1 VVVDSTDRAR
11 YARISREL
19 SGEFA
24 GGQILQRAVR
34 QAVETIEG
42 CDFAGVSLRANRGEV
57 QTPAWTSP
65 AVWAADAMQVA
76 LNEGPSLEPM
86 WVADHVIVD
95 DLNTNRRWPR
105 WAPEVVNLGLGA
117 LLSVRLPGGTQTFAA
132 LNLYSSR
139 AYGFG
144 PHSLEQACSYAVQ
157 LLGAIAAADEATGF
171 NTAMSTRKAV
181 GLAQG
186 IMKYRYGFSQ
196 ERALALLRLY
206 SATSHVSLRDA
217 AKEFVNENDDR
228 CREAEHPRQGGGMS
242 GGMT

>member
-1 VVVDSTDRAR
+1 MVVDSTERALF
-11 YARISREL
+11 ARISREL

-34 QAVETIEG
+34 QAVETVEG
-42 CDFAGVSLRANRGEV
+42 CDFAGVSLRVNRAEV

-95 DLNTNRRWPR
+95 DLTTNRRWPR
-105 WAPEVVNLGLGA
+105 WAPEVVHLGLGA
-117 LLSVRLPGGTQTFAA
+117 LLSVRLPGGSQTFAA
-132 LNLYSSR
+132 LNLYS
-139 AYGFG
+139 AKPFGFG
-144 PHSLEQACSYAVQ
+144 SKSLHQACSHAVQ

-171 NTAMSTRKAV
+171 NAAMSTRKAV

-206 SATSHVSLRDA
+206 SATSHVSLHDA
-217 AKEFVNENDDR
+217 ACEFFNKND
-228 CREAEHPRQGGGMS
+228 E
-242 GGMT
+242 